1 MCQCRHLARSGLV
14 ACLLLAGRAVGEEPR
29 IDAHDDSLPP
39 FAQARLGTTRFHDG
53 GRIAEVRFSPDVKTL
68 LSIDANNVARAWETA
83 TGRELYH
90 FTVPAF
96 SHGRA
101 DHMDGTPF
109 ISRLGRADRE
119 VVT

>member
-1 MCQCRHLARSGLV
+1 
-14 ACLLLAGRAVGEEPR
+14 
-29 IDAHDDSLPP
+29 
-39 FAQARLGTTRFHDG
+39 
-53 GRIAEVRFSPDVKTL
+53 
-68 LSIDANNVARAWETA
+68 
-83 TGRELYH
+83 
-90 FTVPAF
+90 VPAF